1 MTNITIPIEDVV
13 DYDQLSDAIIEN
25 LSEDIHH
32 QNPEW
37 WAEKVCKPL
46 QEELKILLEDRTLI
60 QNSITQILTD
70 YVGFDYIK
78 DKVDRAIREQ
88 VQAEV
93 KARLNNF
100 DVTLT
105 RRLTDVV

>member
-37 WAEKVCKPL
+37 WAEKVCKPM
-46 QEELKILLEDRTLI
+46 QGELKLLLEDRTLM
-60 QNSITQILTD
+60 QNSFAQLLED
-70 YVGFDYIK
+70 YVGVDYIR
-78 DKVDRAIREQ
+78 DKVDRAISEQ
-88 VQAEV
+88 VRAVVREKMQD
-93 KARLNNF
+93 F
-100 DVTLT
+100 DVTIT
-105 RRLTDVV
+105 RRLTDV

>member
-13 DYDQLSDAIIEN
+13 DYDQLSDSIIEN

-37 WAEKVCKPL
+37 WADKVCKPM
-46 QEELKILLEDRTLI
+46 QADLKKLLKDKQLI
-60 QNSITQILTD
+60 QNSFAQLLED
-70 YVGFDYIK
+70 YVGVDYIR
-78 DKVDRAIREQ
+78 DKVDRAIKEQ

-105 RRLTDVV
+105 RRLTDVL